1 MNCKY
6 FILCKSSDKNI
17 NDENETQI
25 ISINSRSY
33 ILPKSNIN
41 YYIENGL
48 FEKNLIEWCKNFCN
62 KNKNMLDIGA
72 HTGTYTVSLAQYCNH
87 VYAFEPQK
95 MTYYALCGSIALS
108 NLTNVTC
115 LNVGLGSSEQVGK
128 QTLNIISVDG
138 GGSTLHKGNNTI
150 LNTEEIEIKTLD
162 SFNFIDIGFIKIDV
176 ENNELQVL
184 KNSINTLK
192 NSNYPKILFEMNE
205 YNSQLIEFLTSLKY
219 SITNLINCSNMYLA
233 SIKE

>member
-6 FILCKSSDKNI
+6 FILCKSNDTSI
-17 NDENETQI
+17 NDDNETQI
-25 ISINSRSY
+25 ISINSKSY

-62 KNKNMLDIGA
+62 KDENMLDIGA

-115 LNVGLGSSEQVGK
+115 LNVGLGSNEQVGK
-128 QTLNIISVDG
+128 QILNIISVDG
-138 GGSTLHKGNNTI
+138 GGSTLHKDENTI

-162 SFNFIDIGFIKIDV
+162 SYNLINIGFIKIDV

-205 YNSQLIEFLTSLKY
+205 YNSQLINFLESLKY
-219 SITNLINCSNMYLA
+219 SIKNLINCSNMYLA
-233 SIKE
+233 SI

>member
-1 MNCKY
+1 MY
-6 FILCKSSDKNI
+6 FILTKPKDLKTDDDIKN
-17 NDENETQI
+17 QI
-25 ISINSRSY
+25 ISVY
-33 ILPKSNIN
+33 DKVFILPKNNIN
-41 YYIENGL
+41 YYIDHGL
-48 FEKNLIEWCKNFCN
+48 FEKHLIEWSRQFCS
-62 KNKNMLDIGA
+62 KDKNMLDIGA
-72 HTGTYTVSLAQYCNH
+72 HTGTYTVSLSQYCNH